1 VQATFNALE
10 GAGMDLSDGALLLGG
25 DGRYFNDLV
34 SVRLC
39 ACSDVLRVASQ
50 GLFGDGGV
58 KYACLYWM
66 STQSSHALPHRRTA
80 TCLS

>member
-34 SVRLC
+34 SAPLC
-39 ACSDVLRVASQ
+39 ACVAVLRVVS
-50 GLFGDGGV
+50 
-58 KYACLYWM
+58 
-66 STQSSHALPHRRTA
+66 
-80 TCLS
+80 